1 MSPWQLLE
9 GIVRHPPLILVAILI
24 TIIAAHV
31 LKMAFEFIT
40 NRPQPNSLIITL
52 EIFVVIVLAYVVIH
66 LYSEKLIGSESSI
79 NQYEPLMVLCLLIFF
94 TIVSMI
100 IYLFFRV
107 AVQEQ
112 DRE

>member
-1 MSPWQLLE
+1 MNVWQFLE
-9 GIVRHPPLILVAILI
+9 GIVRNPPLILVAILI
-24 TIIAAHV
+24 AIVAAHV
-31 LKMAFEFIT
+31 LKLAFEFIT
-40 NRPQPNSLIITL
+40 KRPQPNSLIITL

-66 LYSEKLIGSESSI
+66 LYSEKLMRSESAL
-79 NQYEPLMVLCLLIFF
+79 NQYEPLMVVCLLIFF

-100 IYLFFRV
+100 VYVFFRI